1 MPLFFPPQSVRDF
14 VTLTLLHLIPA
25 LLALLEADKRNWH
38 IYTTTSNTESDHDEV
53 CGSEIQSRIGLPTVI
68 RVSNTPPPRSS
79 VDLPAPGT
87 SHPFVTGKQFSE
99 ASSSLDEDTFYS
111 IVSPLL
117 NALSQFLCGQPV
129 QLRTQPIPEHFG
141 ILDQITELLTNT
153 TDEPQWEDFEKV
165 TRCIADCLVL
175 RSLCDALSSL
185 FHGRYKL
192 STAAVIEPSQLHTN
206 TDISSQFTEFAK
218 QYDSAIRLLS
228 EHLIDLSVLYCN
240 SLIVDIPTDS
250 DPTERPDASLQIE
263 CSGNVRVLN
272 AFLRY
277 LWRCMGHTCP
287 AGLARQLLA
296 HVGAQYLGMFVQLF
310 STEEY
315 VIHTDPKVAK

>member
-1 MPLFFPPQSVRDF
+1 MYSPFVALFQYVWFSIIFDFKPVHFLFHRRAVSVGTLFSLRLPYLMPLFFPPQSVRDF

-206 TDISSQFTEFAK
+206 TDMYVFVWIEGYACDYCRLIRTCNYFATESSYA
-218 QYDSAIRLLS
+218 
-228 EHLIDLSVLYCN
+228 
-240 SLIVDIPTDS
+240 
-250 DPTERPDASLQIE
+250 
-263 CSGNVRVLN
+263 NVICCCYIN
-272 AFLRY
+272 
-277 LWRCMGHTCP
+277 WCHTC
-287 AGLARQLLA
+287 RRKSW
-296 HVGAQYLGMFVQLF
+296 VFVRLRI
-310 STEEY
+310 E
-315 VIHTDPKVAK
+315 